1 MRRECPF
8 SPPPEYARMRAESA
22 VCPVD
27 MPNGARAWAV
37 TRYADIRA
45 LLTDPRLSSDNTLP
59 GYPTFTSGQP
69 TEQPIRLL
77 INLDGD
83 EHHAARKRVMGEYT
97 ARRVRELR
105 PVVQRLVDHRLDRML
120 TGPRPADLVAELSV
134 PLPALV
140 MSEQLGVAPD
150 DTARFLENSTRLVS
164 ISSSERE
171 RDDAFAVLVE
181 MMTDLVAR
189 KEAAP
194 TDDLVGR
201 QIISLRENGEYDR
214 EALVSLAFLL
224 LVAGHETS
232 AGMLSLGTLVLL
244 RRNDIAE
251 RVRRDPSCTRAFV
264 EELLRF
270 FTVGE
275 QAMVRVATEDIRIG
289 GTTVPRGDGVVALT
303 NAANR
308 DPDGFDDPDSFDI
321 DRPNR
326 HLAFG
331 YGPHQCIGANL
342 ARLELQI
349 AFDSLLARV
358 PGLRAAVEFDEL
370 RFTDDRG
377 VYGLEELPVS
387 W

>member
-1 MRRECPF
+1 M
-8 SPPPEYARMRAESA
+8 
-22 VCPVD
+22 
-27 MPNGARAWAV
+27 
-37 TRYADIRA
+37 
-45 LLTDPRLSSDNTLP
+45 
-59 GYPTFTSGQP
+59 
-69 TEQPIRLL
+69 
-77 INLDGD
+77 
-83 EHHAARKRVMGEYT
+83 
-97 ARRVRELR
+97 
-105 PVVQRLVDHRLDRML
+105 
-120 TGPRPADLVAELSV
+120 
-134 PLPALV
+134 
-140 MSEQLGVAPD
+140 APD

-171 RDDAFAVLVE
+171 RDGAFAVLVE

-358 PGLRAAVEFDEL
+358 PGLRAAVAFDEL

-377 VYGLEELPVS
+377 VYGIEELPVS